1 MTERNFDMKVR
12 TRFAPSPTGFM
23 HVGNLRTAL
32 YAWLWAK
39 KNDGVFMLRIEDTDQ
54 ARFVEGAE
62 EMVYKTLRTAGLNW
76 DEGPDIGG
84 DYGPYVQSERK
95 DMYLPYAKQ
104 LVEMGKAY
112 YCFCTKEE
120 LDERRA
126 AVEAEGGTFK
136 YDKHCLSLSKEE
148 VERRLAAGEPYVIRQ
163 NVPAEGKAD
172 FDDAIFGHIEVDC
185 AELDDMILIKADGMP
200 TYNFANVIDD
210 HTMGVT
216 HVLRGMEYL
225 SSTPKYNLLYDAFG
239 WEKPTYVHLTTIMR
253 DATHKLSKRDGDA
266 TFEDLVNLGYLPE
279 AIINYLAL
287 VGWSPGDEREFFTL
301 DELKEAFSLEGLSKS
316 PAIFDHNKLRW
327 MNAEYIRRMEGA
339 KYFEKAKPWLYKA
352 GVGEMAEKPENEEI
366 FIRILQPR
374 TEVFS
379 DIANVVDFLAELDE
393 DYDTELF
400 TNKKSK
406 TNPEVSKAV
415 LTDVIPMLEALPE
428 WTETALH
435 DALIG
440 FAEARGMKNGTLLW
454 PVRIAMSGRTVTP
467 GGAIEIAALLGRE
480 EALRRLKLGL
490 EKLAAQ
496 EL

>member
-1 MTERNFDMKVR
+1 MNVR

-62 EMVYKTLRTAGLNW
+62 EAVYKTLRTAGLVW
-76 DEGPDIGG
+76 DEGPDVGG
-84 DYGPYVQSERK
+84 DYGPYVQSQRK
-95 DMYLPYAKQ
+95 DMYLPYAKK

-126 AVEAEGGTFK
+126 AVEAAGGTFK
-136 YDKHCLSLSKEE
+136 YDKHCLNMPKEE

-163 NVPAEGKAD
+163 NIPAEGKAD

-210 HTMGVT
+210 HTMGIT

-225 SSTPKYNLLYDAFG
+225 SSTPKYNLLYEAFG

-301 DELKEAFSLEGLSKS
+301 DELRRAFSLEGLSKS

-327 MNAEYIRRMEGA
+327 MNAEYIRRMDG
-339 KYFEKAKPWLYKA
+339 KDYLGKALPWLEKA
-352 GVGEMAEKPENEEI
+352 GVGGIAAKPENEDI
-366 FIRILQPR
+366 LIRILQPR
-374 TEVFS
+374 TEIFS
-379 DIANVVDFLAELDE
+379 DIANVVDFLARLDG
-393 DYDTELF
+393 DYGTELF

-406 TNPEVSKAV
+406 TNSEVSLRV
-415 LTDVIPMLEALPE
+415 LEAVIPMLEGLPE
-428 WTETALH
+428 WTEASLH

-440 FAEARGMKNGTLLW
+440 YAEANGMKNGTLLW

-467 GGAIEIAALLGRE
+467 GGAIEIAALLGRD
-480 EALRRLKLGL
+480 EALRRLRLGL
-490 EKLAAQ
+490 EKLRG
-496 EL
+496 EI

>member
-1 MTERNFDMKVR
+1 MKVR

-39 KNDGVFMLRIEDTDQ
+39 KNGGVFMLRIEDTDQ

-62 EMVYKTLRTAGLNW
+62 EMVYKTLRTAGLTW
-76 DEGPDIGG
+76 DEGPDVGG

-95 DMYLPYAKQ
+95 GMYLPYAQK

-120 LDERRA
+120 LEERRA

-163 NVPAEGKAD
+163 NVPTEGKAD

-185 AELDDMILIKADGMP
+185 SELDDMILIKADGMP

-210 HTMGVT
+210 HTMGIT
-216 HVLRGMEYL
+216 HVMRGMEYL

-266 TFEDLVNLGYLPE
+266 TFEDLINLGYLPE

-301 DELKEAFSLEGLSKS
+301 PELTEAFSLEGLSKS

-327 MNAEYIRRMEGA
+327 MNAEYIRRMDGA
-339 KYFEKAKPWLYKA
+339 AYYEKAKPWLVAA
-352 GVGEMAEKPENEEI
+352 GLGEMAEKPENEEI

-374 TEVFS
+374 TEIFS
-379 DIANVVDFLAELDE
+379 DIANVVDFLGRLDE
-393 DYDTELF
+393 DYDLELF

-406 TNPEVSKAV
+406 TDPEVSKAV
-415 LTDVIPMLEALPE
+415 LTEVIPLLKSLPE
-428 WTETALH
+428 WKEEALH
-435 DALIG
+435 DTLIG
-440 FAEARGMKNGTLLW
+440 FAAEKGMKNGTLLW

-480 EALRRLKLGL
+480 EAIRRLELGL
-490 EKLAAQ
+490 EKLS
-496 EL
+496 E